1 MAAGPDRSFEEL
13 RTARLVVRRFR
24 PADVPTFAAYRS
36 DPEVARYQS
45 WDVPFSEEQ
54 AERFVAGSSEDDP
67 DTPGAWFQFA
77 VAESPGGAHVG
88 DVAAYI
94 DEEDPRQ
101 ARVGI
106 TLAAEVQG
114 RGYGTEALT
123 ALLDYL
129 IIDRGKH
136 RVTADCDARNVA
148 SAKLLERVGM
158 RREAHHLQSS
168 WWKGEWT
175 DEYVFAVLADEWR
188 ARRKVEG
195 REDRAT

>member
-1 MAAGPDRSFEEL
+1 MTMGPDREFEEL

-54 AERFVAGSSEDDP
+54 AERFVDGLSKDDP
-67 DTPGAWFQFA
+67 DTPGSWFQFA
-77 VAESPGGAHVG
+77 VAEAAGGAHVG
-88 DVAAYI
+88 DVAAHV
-94 DEEDPRQ
+94 DAEEPRQ

-106 TLAAEVQG
+106 TIAAEAQG
-114 RGYGTEALT
+114 RGYGTEALA

-129 IIDRGKH
+129 LIDRGKH
-136 RVTADCDARNVA
+136 RVTADCDARNGA
-148 SAKLLERVGM
+148 SANLLERVGM
-158 RREAHHLQSS
+158 RREAHHLRSS

-175 DEYVFAVLADEWR
+175 DEYVYAVLAEDWS
-188 ARRKVEG
+188 ARRG
-195 REDRAT
+195 

>member
-1 MAAGPDRSFEEL
+1 MTMGPDRGFEEL
-13 RTARLVVRRFR
+13 RTARLVVRRFC
-24 PADVPTFAAYRS
+24 PADVPPFAAYRS

-54 AERFVAGSSEDDP
+54 AERFVAGLSDDDP
-67 DTPGAWFQFA
+67 DTPGSWFQFA
-77 VAESPGGAHVG
+77 VAEAAGGALVG
-88 DVAAYI
+88 DVAAYV

-106 TLAAEVQG
+106 TLAADAQG

-129 IIDRGKH
+129 LIDRGKH

-148 SAKLLERVGM
+148 SARLLERVGM
-158 RREAHHLQSS
+158 RREGHHLRSS
-168 WWKGEWT
+168 WWKDEWT
-175 DEYVFAVLADEWR
+175 DEYLYAVLTEEWR
-188 ARRKVEG
+188 ARRE
-195 REDRAT
+195 